1 MENLWDRTVSAKMGV
16 TSVYNPIFL
25 SGGELVL
32 VRAVFYLGIVGIG
45 TKYGQEDSMLHVR
58 YCNSY

>member
-1 MENLWDRTVSAKMGV
+1 MENLWERTVSAKMGV

-32 VRAVFYLGIVGIG
+32 VRAVFYLGIVGIES
-45 TKYGQEDSMLHVR
+45 TNNRSISLMNQVPPR
-58 YCNSY
+58 N